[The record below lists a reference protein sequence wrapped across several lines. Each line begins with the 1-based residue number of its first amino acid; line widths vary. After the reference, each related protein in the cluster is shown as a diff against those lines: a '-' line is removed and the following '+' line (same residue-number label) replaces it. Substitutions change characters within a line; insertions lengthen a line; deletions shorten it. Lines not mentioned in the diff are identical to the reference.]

1 MACTDKKKFATA
13 EASTKASL
21 RTKGAIDAFLNI
33 IDYNKFN
40 ILNNRWTQD
49 AKERFGIAGKLFS
62 EENNKAIPNKQAFK
76 QIDNA
81 KGIFYQ
87 EGDTFQSAA
96 SPETL
101 VKVKDIIKA
110 MGLEIK
116 DLVTYMKETGLVN
129 PNLNGVSDA
138 VRGII
143 AIAEGKEDVAL
154 TEEMVHIATAIINLK
169 NPKMITEMI
178 SKIDRFEIYNTTL
191 KQYKTDPAYQLPN
204 GKPDIRKIKK
214 EAVDK
219 LIAELIINE
228 SEGSVE
234 FPELMNETNRS
245 IIRRFWE
252 SILDFF
258 RGQYSKSNIK
268 IFGETAKLI
277 LNNEVEGNVLDL
289 DSKEIYYQLTDA
301 QKNIQQKIETTKDSL
316 QKVEGKEAADPLLLD
331 EETANN
337 FYELINS
344 DGTRTRVLKRVTDR
358 VKAWYK
364 Q

>member
-1 MACTDKKKFATA
+1 MSCNDKKKFRTS

-33 IDYNKFN
+33 LDYNKFN
-40 ILNNRWTQD
+40 SLNNEWTNI
-49 AKERFGIAGKLFS
+49 AKERFNINGKLFS
-62 EENNKAIPNKQAFK
+62 QENNKAIPNKQAFK

-87 EGDTFQSAA
+87 EDEIVASKS

-101 VKVKDIIKA
+101 AKVRDVIKA
-110 MGLEIK
+110 MGVVEQ
-116 DLVTYMKETGLVN
+116 DLVTYMKQTGLTQ
-129 PNLNGVSDA
+129 PNLNGLSDA

-169 NPKMITEMI
+169 NPQMITEMI
-178 SKIDRFEIYNTTL
+178 SKIDRFEIYNRTL
-191 KQYKTDPAYQLPN
+191 NDYKNDPAYQLPN

-234 FPELMNETNRS
+234 FPELMAESNRS
-245 IIRRFWE
+245 LVRRFWD

-258 RGQYSKSNIK
+258 RGQY
-268 IFGETAKLI
+268 
-277 LNNEVEGNVLDL
+277 
-289 DSKEIYYQLTDA
+289 
-301 QKNIQQKIETTKDSL
+301 
-316 QKVEGKEAADPLLLD
+316 
-331 EETANN
+331 
-337 FYELINS
+337 
-344 DGTRTRVLKRVTDR
+344 
-358 VKAWYK
+358 
-364 Q
+364 